1 MIMYSSNTNG
11 DETITPFNCE
21 LCECI
26 WVNILN
32 KRKNSQILNIANRI
46 PNKKFVSKSETIL
59 KLMCEDD
66 DDKHT
71 ECNKCYIRMDTL
83 QIIKLSKTLQS
94 NFKNLIVP
102 KYRKSPKKY
111 NNIYNALFYN
121 IGYDGVKYIHYPIF
135 LIHYQ
140 IKFLNSIPQFVSF
153 NKFVTDNNK
162 IAKNTIFVFN
172 PSGIIPCLHAKIPII
187 TDFYLYSFQYC
198 NDKAKSTMLYTVK
211 QTLNYQT
218 KWLYHGFKNTNEN
231 GNLYIYR
238 MRVESIY
245 ILNENTLPFKDVGC
259 LMFYED
265 DVIRNLFQKENL
277 LLMYKIEFINAYQNY
292 NYVEINKFHFKN
304 RQNLLIYPLAIVNLL
319 NVNQSGIDLFD
330 KTLLTEC
337 ELNDLFNPKAEI
349 LKPLIS
355 VENISKDVI
364 GYTQKDSIDEEDE
377 IIDDDDDDDADAD
390 ADAYGDADGDDDDD
404 DIDDDEIIDKVEV
417 NETSIEYVFS
427 FNKFI
432 NFTRDEKEIIQ
443 NAIYMKLK
451 DSEKMKLLF
460 KPFNTVNVLKNI
472 IKSYTS
478 EHYFN
483 IILYNTTTKSLS
495 NQYHCY
501 VSKKNDILK
510 ITEINSL
517 I

>member
-1 MIMYSSNTNG
+1 MMLLYSDCKRNT
-11 DETITPFNCE
+11 TE
-21 LCECI
+21 LCDSELCNCI
-26 WVNILN
+26 WVNLFNRRKKTRILN
-32 KRKNSQILNIANRI
+32 VVNKI
-46 PNKKFVSKSETIL
+46 PNSKCELKNDTIM
-59 KLMCEDD
+59 KMMCDD
-66 DDKHT
+66 TDNPI
-71 ECNKCYIRMDTL
+71 ECNKCEARLET
-83 QIIKLSKTLQS
+83 IKTIELCKTLQT
-94 NFKNLIVP
+94 NFNVNIP
-102 KYRKSPKKY
+102 KFRKSPKKY
-111 NNIYNALFYN
+111 TNVFNAFFYN
-121 IGYDGVKYIHYPIF
+121 IHYDGIKSIHYSIF
-135 LIHYQ
+135 LIQYQ
-140 IKFLNSIPQFVSF
+140 LIFLNNIPQYVKF
-153 NKFVTDNNK
+153 NKFITDDNK
-162 IAKNTIFVFN
+162 IAKNTLYVFN
-172 PSGIIPCLHAKIPII
+172 PNGITPFLQNTIPNF
-187 TDFYLYSFQYC
+187 TSFNLYSFQYC
-198 NDKAKSTMLYTVK
+198 NDREKKMLLYTVK
-211 QTLNYQT
+211 KTLNYQS
-218 KWLYHGFKNTNEN
+218 KYLYYAFKDRKTT
-231 GNLYIYR
+231 NLYIYR
-238 MRVESIY
+238 IRVESIY
-245 ILNENTLPFKDVGC
+245 IFNENTLPFKDVGC
-259 LMFYED
+259 LLFYED
-265 DVIRNLFQKENL
+265 DVIRDLFQKENL
-277 LLMYKIEFINAYQNY
+277 LLLYKIEFINAYQNDSY
-292 NYVEINKFHFKN
+292 IEYIKFNFKN
-304 RQNLLIYPLAIVNLL
+304 RQNLFLRSIPNDIIL

-390 ADAYGDADGDDDDD
+390 ADAYGEADGDDDDD

-501 VSKKNDILK
+501 VSKLNEIIK